1 MWFICFI
8 VVEVIMHLVP
18 IPRKV
23 AIERGLRYYVSK
35 KVCKNSN
42 RLTIRG
48 INGHCTCHICVEI
61 ESKRKQKTPENKAI
75 SNLQNRKYRLTL
87 DFVVKELFEQA
98 LYNKPVPTEKSR
110 MYSSNHRA
118 KRKKAVVPYSKE
130 LTDFVLKEASILAK
144 QREELFGIKWQ
155 IDHMIPIRARN
166 VRGLHVWNN
175 FQCIPQP
182 INSYKRNKLIYT
194 NPHEW
199 LYDIPKFFKV
209 VYQKEQAT

>member
-1 MWFICFI
+1 
-8 VVEVIMHLVP
+8 MHLVH

-118 KRKKAVVPYSKE
+118 KKE
-130 LTDFVLKEASILAK
+130 ESCSP
-144 QREELFGIKWQ
+144 LFKGT
-155 IDHMIPIRARN
+155 
-166 VRGLHVWNN
+166 
-175 FQCIPQP
+175 
-182 INSYKRNKLIYT
+182 Y
-194 NPHEW
+194 
-199 LYDIPKFFKV
+199 
-209 VYQKEQAT
+209 

>member
-1 MWFICFI
+1 
-8 VVEVIMHLVP
+8 MHLVP

-48 INGHCTCHICVEI
+48 INVHCTCYICVEI
-61 ESKRKQKTPENKAI
+61 NSKSKQRTPEDKAI
-75 SNLQNRKYRLTL
+75 SNLRYRKYRLTL

-110 MYSSNHRA
+110 MYSSNNRA
-118 KRKKAVVPYSKE
+118 KRKKASVHYSKE

-175 FQCIPQP
+175 FQCLPQVMN
-182 INSYKRNKLIYT
+182 ISKCNKLIYT

-209 VYQKEQAT
+209 VYQQEIDA